1 MGQIFSATSG
11 LTACAAA
18 ASVKVAI
25 QLATGSA
32 ELLRIKQWD
41 VMFNGTT
48 STEKPVKVEL
58 VKTTGASSG
67 GSTYT
72 ALKVNGDAYL
82 SATSIASGRI
92 NDTTDG
98 SSPTIQMG
106 YLVPA
111 TSGLCIQYPLGC
123 EPAVGPSEFWEI
135 RITLQSG
142 AAANDYL
149 VNVQWEE

>member
-1 MGQIFSATSG
+1 MPQLYSVTSG

-18 ASVKVAI
+18 ASVKVGV
-25 QLATGSA
+25 QLATGA
-32 ELLRIKQWD
+32 AVRATITQID
-41 VMFNGTT
+41 VMFNGVT

-67 GSTYT
+67 GSSYT
-72 ALKVNGDAYL
+72 PLLNQPGGR
-82 SATSIASGRI
+82 ASQTTARI

-98 SSPTIQMG
+98 SSPTIQQG
-106 YLVPA
+106 YLIPA
-111 TSGLCIQYPLGC
+111 TSGICMQFPLGR
-123 EPAVGPSEFWEI
+123 EIEMAVSEFWEV

-149 VNVQWEE
+149 VNVWFTE

>member
-1 MGQIFSATSG
+1 MATLFSVTSG

-18 ASVKVAI
+18 ASVKVAVA
-25 QLATGSA
+25 LATGSTI
-32 ELLRIKQWD
+32 ENKIVQVD
-41 VMFNGTT
+41 VMFNGVT

-58 VKTTGASSG
+58 VKTTGAPSG

-72 ALKVNGDAYL
+72 PLKAQGAAGNGTTA
-82 SATSIASGRI
+82 RI

-98 SSPTIQMG
+98 SSPTIQQAYM
-106 YLVPA
+106 VPA
-111 TSGLCIQYPLGC
+111 TSGICIQWPLGR
-123 EPAVGPSEFWEI
+123 EPEMKVSEFWEV

-149 VNVQWEE
+149 CNVWFEE

>member
-1 MGQIFSATSG
+1 MPQLYSVTSG
-11 LTACAAA
+11 LTACATAG
-18 ASVKVAI
+18 SVKVAVA
-25 QLATGSA
+25 LATGA
-32 ELLRIKQWD
+32 QVRATITQID
-41 VMFNGTT
+41 VMFNGNT

-58 VKTTGASSG
+58 VKTTAAPSG

-72 ALKVNGDAYL
+72 PLLNQPGGRTAQTTA
-82 SATSIASGRI
+82 RI

-98 SSPTIQMG
+98 SSPTIQQG

-111 TSGLCIQYPLGC
+111 TSGICFQYPLGR
-123 EPAVGPSEFWEI
+123 EIEMAVSEFWEV

-149 VNVQWEE
+149 VNVWFTE